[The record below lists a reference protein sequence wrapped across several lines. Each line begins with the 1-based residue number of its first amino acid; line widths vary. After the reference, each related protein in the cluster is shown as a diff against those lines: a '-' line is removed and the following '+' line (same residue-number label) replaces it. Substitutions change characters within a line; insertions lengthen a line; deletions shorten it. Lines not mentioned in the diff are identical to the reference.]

1 MSDYRIRRNRSAL
14 SSGALFNGQRRSSWF
29 QPLLIANLLMLAF
42 AGFIA
47 WQFPA
52 AQKIALNAIGSAP
65 TSTPNAV
72 EYAQRA
78 DRAYWRGDLNAAVTN
93 YRLAVQE
100 RPDDVSI
107 MFELG
112 RMLIFR
118 SYEDRRN
125 EKDRDEALSLSDQAI
140 TADPQN
146 ARGYTLR
153 CYAQTELENYEGA
166 VRDCLQAL
174 DFNSQD
180 AEAHS
185 FLARAYEGSGRFAES
200 TDEAL
205 KAVQINPQSIEANI
219 TYGDLLMTRK
229 QYDLALNYYE
239 QAMKVNPQLS
249 QPYYNLAA
257 LYRVMSTTMGEPDLL
272 EKAIGY
278 YNTVLSSNRRSI
290 KAYIRLCQT
299 YMQSGQ
305 FNLAKDN
312 CTTATTLDVDA
323 TEAWRYLGEVLYRTS
338 NYDDAIKAFVQ
349 CSDREKD
356 LPPGERQWQ
365 CWAYQALSHVLMQR
379 CSEAYPLLYDLL
391 IWSQSTDATRLANT
405 GLDQCG
411 GTVPTPQ
418 GDMPTSTPIT
428 PAVVPANPETTTQ
441 G

>member
-14 SSGALFNGQRRSSWF
+14 SSGSLFNGNRRSSWLM
-29 QPLLIANLLMLAF
+29 PLLVANAFVLAF
-42 AGFIA
+42 AGLIA
-47 WQFPA
+47 WQFPE

-65 TSTPNAV
+65 TATPNAV
-72 EYAQRA
+72 EYAQRG
-78 DRAYWRGDLNAAVTN
+78 DRAYWRGNLDQAVMN
-93 YRLAVQE
+93 YREAVKE
-100 RPDDVSI
+100 RPDDVGI
-107 MFELG
+107 IFELG
-112 RMLIFR
+112 RMLIFH

-125 EKDRDEALSLSDQAI
+125 EGEREEALELADQAI
-140 TADPQN
+140 NADPQN

-174 DFNSQD
+174 DFNGQD

-185 FLARAYEGSGRFAES
+185 FLARAYEGSGRYTES
-200 TDEAL
+200 VDEAL

-239 QAMKVNPQLS
+239 QAMKINPQLS

-257 LYRVMSTTMGEPDLL
+257 LYRVMANTLGENELL
-272 EKAIGY
+272 EKAISY
-278 YNTVLSSNRRSI
+278 YNAVLSSNRRSI

-299 YMQSGQ
+299 YMQTGQ

-312 CTTATTLDVDA
+312 CTTATTLDADS
-323 TEAWRYLGEVLYRTS
+323 TEAWRFLGEVLYRTR

-349 CSDREKD
+349 CSDREKE
-356 LPPGERQWQ
+356 LPPGDRQWQ
-365 CWAYQALSHVLMQR
+365 CWAYQALSHERMQR

-391 IWSQSTDATRLANT
+391 IWSESADATRLANT
-405 GLDQCG
+405 GLDLCG
-411 GTVPTPQ
+411 GTAPTPRSD
-418 GDMPTSTPIT
+418 GTTPTPIT
-428 PAVVPANPETTTQ
+428 PALLPTVPGSTTQ